1 MGKSLHM
8 LFKKYL
14 KGVVCVQV
22 VSVVHYSAN
31 SRQVVPA
38 QNKDLLH
45 SDEEHEIQPY
55 RICAKCPGAIQLTF
69 LCINLD
75 TKLCTIL

>member
-1 MGKSLHM
+1 MSSNWAYTCDIFVGKSLHM

-14 KGVVCVQV
+14 KGVVRVQV
-22 VSVVHYSAN
+22 VSVVHYSVN

-45 SDEEHEIQPY
+45 SDEEHEIQPV
-55 RICAKCPGAIQLTF
+55 RF
-69 LCINLD
+69 N
-75 TKLCTIL
+75 